1 MKKPEAPPVVADIN
15 VTPMVDV
22 MLVLLIIFMVITPL
36 LTKGVTVDLAKA
48 KNPIAMKE
56 ADKEDAILISI
67 PRSGQT
73 FLSPGNAQISLEELP
88 GRVSDLLTN
97 RLDKTVY
104 IRSDARAKYG
114 VVEDVVDALRAAGVD
129 QLGLITEQT
138 NPQSLAGTTG
148 GARQAYAAP

>member
-1 MKKPEAPPVVADIN
+1 MKKPTAPPVVADIN

-48 KNPIAMKE
+48 RNPIAMKE

-67 PRSGQT
+67 PRSGQI

-114 VVEDVVDALRAAGVD
+114 AVEDVVDGLRAAGVD

-138 NPQSLAGTTG
+138 NPQNIAGTAG
-148 GARQAYAAP
+148 SVKAYAAP